1 MYENKMNLINNLAKD
16 LIYFFK
22 SENNVTLSKLKKYL
36 SNNNNLNVNIDSL
49 INLLESN
56 GIIYYYNDKYKLFK
70 EYTNEKELEL
80 KLKENPNLINA
91 ELISNFNMNIN
102 NETIPKK
109 DLFSYLLNYT
119 GFNKTINDILLFL
132 KQNKIIFEKDNIL
145 YISFNDNQEKE
156 LIKELRSSN
165 IKDYTKL
172 IDFIKNT
179 KMVNINNFVL
189 KIIKLTDIQT
199 KIHHIID
206 ELIKEDIIYETENEY
221 INLFNNQIIELP
233 LNTLVTRNFLTE
245 LIKNVKE
252 YYTNQKES
260 DKSELTK
267 IINKITPPNSI
278 SADNLISILE
288 DEGIIFELDGIY
300 KLMPTDYRIG
310 KIQSSA
316 KGNPYLVLDDGTNLM
331 FNKETINGAL
341 PNDEVIYYLN
351 TNKKPKEGKVI
362 KIIERTSSP
371 ILCEVKEKEGKK
383 ILVPHNVK
391 GVLNLRVNKNELKN
405 LLNGDYI
412 LVKPDKEKIND
423 GFNCHLVSDRIILTD
438 TNLSPALALIA
449 IEHECN
455 PDYCEEVYEEIKN
468 IPDEVSNRDIESRKN
483 HDFRDKTIFTIDGIS
498 TKDMDDA
505 VGIEI
510 LPNGNY
516 QITVSIAEPN
526 HYVKKGTAIYNE
538 AMNRCFTLY
547 MLNTAI
553 HMFHP
558 KLANGICSLN
568 EGVDRLTK
576 SVIIEIDQN
585 GEIVNSKVCK
595 SVINSKKKM
604 TYDDVNSI
612 LENQVVPEGYEPFV
626 KDILPMKEVSD
637 KIWDKKEKE
646 GLLELNIVKHEVN
659 IDSNNN
665 VTLVEEE
672 RGPAQKMIEI
682 LMILANTE
690 IGTLLKNS
698 PLPGIYRVHEE
709 SDKRKIYELLNILEE
724 LGIHIDKNEVEKD
737 PRIVKKIIRESQM
750 FDSKQ
755 VDLISNLILFTFN
768 RAKYTTAEGI
778 HWALN
783 LLIYT
788 HFTSPIRRIV
798 DFIVHMIIDDL
809 FELYNTDEL
818 VIRENYK
825 PVKYEADIPKREYAL
840 MKMEIDDIAREA
852 TRKERL
858 YGQAE
863 SKSNKLYLLN
873 SLKDKIGT
881 NYNATIQMIFG
892 DNLVVK
898 TEDGIEG
905 IIYFNNIN
913 GDTFDLISKSKK
925 RFLRGRYTGE
935 TYKIGNEVNITMTN
949 IDEFSGDIEFNLNYK
964 RKNLE
969 SRGKVLTHKPNK
981 KKPMN

>member
-1 MYENKMNLINNLAKD
+1 MNENKMNLINNLAKD

-22 SENNVTLSKLKKYL
+22 SENNITLNKLKKYL
-36 SNNNNLNVNIDSL
+36 SNSNNLNVDIDSL

-56 GIIYYYNDKYKLFK
+56 GIIYFYNDKYKLFK
-70 EYTNEKELEL
+70 EYANEKELEL
-80 KLKENPNLINA
+80 KLKENQNLVNA

-119 GFNKTINDILLFL
+119 GFNKTINNILLFL
-132 KQNKIIFEKDNIL
+132 KQNKIIFEKDDML
-145 YISFNDNQEKE
+145 YIAFNDNQEKE
-156 LIKELRSSN
+156 LIKELRASN

-612 LENQVVPEGYEPFV
+612 IENEVTPEGYETFV

-709 SDKRKIYELLNILEE
+709 SDKRKIYELLDILEE

>member
-22 SENNVTLSKLKKYL
+22 SENNITLSKLKKYL

-102 NETIPKK
+102 NKTIPKK

-145 YISFNDNQEKE
+145 YISLDDNQEKE

-199 KIHHIID
+199 KIHDIID

-233 LNTLVTRNFLTE
+233 LNTLITRSFLTE

-252 YYTNQKES
+252 YYTNKKES

-278 SADNLISILE
+278 SADNLLSILE

-331 FNKETINGAL
+331 LNKETINGAL

-351 TNKKPKEGKVI
+351 AKKKPKEGKVI

-371 ILCEVKEKEGKK
+371 VLCEVKEKDGKK

-405 LLNGDYI
+405 LLNGDYV

-468 IPDEVSNRDIESRKN
+468 IPDEVSNSDIESRKN

-538 AMNRCFTLY
+538 AIQRDFTLY

-568 EGVDRLTK
+568 EKVDRLTK
-576 SVIIEIDQN
+576 TAIIEIDQEGN
-585 GEIVNSKVCK
+585 IVNSKVCK

-612 LENQVVPEGYEPFV
+612 LENEVTPEGYEPFV
-626 KDILPMKEVSD
+626 KDITPMKEITD
-637 KIWDKKEKE
+637 KIWDKKKKE
-646 GLLELNIVKHEVN
+646 GLLELNTVKHEVN

-698 PLPGIYRVHEE
+698 PMPGIYRVHEE
-709 SDKRKIYELLNILEE
+709 SDKQKIYALCSLLED
-724 LGIHIDKNEVEKD
+724 LGIHIDRKEIEKD
-737 PRIVKKIIRESQM
+737 PRIVKKIIKEAQKFNNS
-750 FDSKQ
+750 Q
-755 VDLISNLILFTFN
+755 VDLICNLILQTFK
-768 RAKYTTAEGI
+768 RAKYTTTEGM
-778 HWALN
+778 HWALD
-783 LLIYT
+783 LPIYT
-788 HFTSPIRRIV
+788 HFTSPIRRIA
-798 DFIVHMIIDDL
+798 DFIVHECLDDL
-809 FELYNTDEL
+809 FELYDTDEL
-818 VIRENYK
+818 IIRDNYK
-825 PVKYEADIPKREYAL
+825 PVKYETNIPKKEYAL
-840 MKMEIDDIAREA
+840 KKMEIDEIAREA

-858 YGQAE
+858 YDQAE
-863 SKSNKLYLLN
+863 NEAAKLILLD
-873 SLKDKIGT
+873 SLKEQIGT
-881 NYNATIQMIFG
+881 SYNATIQMILG
-892 DNLVVK
+892 DHLVIK
-898 TEDGIEG
+898 TEEGIEG

-913 GDTFDLISKSKK
+913 GDTFDLISKTKK

-935 TYKIGNEVNITMTN
+935 TYKIGNEVNITMIN

-964 RKNLE
+964 RKNLA

-981 KKPMN
+981 K

>member
-16 LIYFFK
+16 LIYYFK
-22 SENNVTLSKLKKYL
+22 SENNVTLYKLKKYL
-36 SNNNNLNVNIDSL
+36 TNSNNLNIDINDL
-49 INLLESN
+49 INLLELN
-56 GIIYYYNDKYKLFK
+56 GIIYFYNDKYKLFK
-70 EYTNEKELEL
+70 EYNNIEELES
-80 KLKENPNLINA
+80 KLRENENLIKA
-91 ELISNFNMNIN
+91 ELISNFNMNLNI
-102 NETIPKK
+102 ETISKQK
-109 DLFSYLLNYT
+109 LFSYILNYT
-119 GFNKTINDILLFL
+119 NFSKSINNILIYLKENDIILQ
-132 KQNKIIFEKDNIL
+132 KEDYL
-145 YISFNDNQEKE
+145 YITYKENQEKD
-156 LIKELRSSN
+156 LIKKLKSEK
-165 IKDYTKL
+165 IKEYTNL
-172 IDFIKNT
+172 INFIKNT
-179 KMVNINNFVL
+179 KSIEIDDFVL
-189 KIIKLTDIQT
+189 KMIELTDIQN
-199 KIHHIID
+199 KVHS
-206 ELIKEDIIYETENEY
+206 LINILVNENIIYKTDDEY
-221 INLFNNQIIELP
+221 INLHNNEIINLKFDQVINQNFIQEIVSQI
-233 LNTLVTRNFLTE
+233 
-245 LIKNVKE
+245 KE
-252 YYTNQKES
+252 FYASKKES
-260 DKSELTK
+260 DKSELIK
-267 IINKITPPNSI
+267 FINKNTPP
-278 SADNLISILE
+278 SAILTDNLITFLE
-288 DEGIIFELDGIY
+288 DEGIVFELDGIY
-300 KLMPTDYRIG
+300 KLMPSDYHIG
-310 KIQSSA
+310 KIQNSA
-316 KGNPYLVLDDGTNLM
+316 KGNPYITLDDGTNLM
-331 FNKETINGAL
+331 LNKETINGAL
-341 PNDEVIYYLN
+341 PNDEVIYYVN
-351 TNKKPKEGKVI
+351 TKKKPKEGKVI

-371 ILCEVKEKEGKK
+371 VLCEVKEKEGQK

-391 GVLNLRVNKNELKN
+391 GILNLRVNKNELKN
-405 LLNGDYI
+405 LINGDYV
-412 LVKPDKEKIND
+412 LVKPDKEKLND

-468 IPDEVSNRDIESRKN
+468 IPNEVSESDIEARKN
-483 HDFRDKTIFTIDGIS
+483 HDFRNKTIFTIDGIS

-612 LENQVVPEGYEPFV
+612 IENEVTPEGYEPFV

-646 GLLELNIVKHEVN
+646 GLLELNVVKHEIN

-709 SDKRKIYELLNILEE
+709 SNKRKIYELLNILEE

-737 PRIVKKIIRESQM
+737 PRIVKKIIKESQM

-825 PVKYEADIPKREYAL
+825 PVKYEADIPKREYTL

-898 TEDGIEG
+898 TEDGIDG

-964 RKNLE
+964 LKNLTT
-969 SRGKVLTHKPNK
+969 RGKVLTNKPNK
-981 KKPMN
+981 K

>member
-36 SNNNNLNVNIDSL
+36 SNSNNLNVNIDSL

-145 YISFNDNQEKE
+145 YISLNDNQEKE

-199 KIHHIID
+199 KIHDIID
-206 ELIKEDIIYETENEY
+206 ELIKEVIIYETENEY

-233 LNTLVTRNFLTE
+233 LNTLIARNFLTE

-260 DKSELTK
+260 NKSELTK

-288 DEGIIFELDGIY
+288 DEGIIFELDGVY

-331 FNKETINGAL
+331 LNKETINGAL
-341 PNDEVIYYLN
+341 PNDEVIYYVN
-351 TNKKPKEGKVI
+351 AKKKPKEGKVI

-371 ILCEVKEKEGKK
+371 VLCEVKEKEGQK

-391 GVLNLRVNKNELKN
+391 GILKLRVNKNELKN
-405 LLNGDYI
+405 LLNGDYV

-468 IPDEVSNRDIESRKN
+468 IPDEVSESDIEARKN
-483 HDFRDKTIFTIDGIS
+483 HDFRNKTIFTIDGIS

-646 GLLELNIVKHEVN
+646 GLLELNVVKHEVN

-858 YGQAE
+858 YDQAE

-913 GDTFDLISKSKK
+913 GDTFDLISKTKK

-935 TYKIGNEVNITMTN
+935 TYKIGNEVNITMIN

-964 RKNLE
+964 RKNLT

-981 KKPMN
+981 K

>member
-36 SNNNNLNVNIDSL
+36 SNSNNLNVNIDSL

-199 KIHHIID
+199 KIHDIID

-233 LNTLVTRNFLTE
+233 LNTLIARNFLTE

-310 KIQSSA
+310 KIQNSA

-331 FNKETINGAL
+331 LNKETINGAL
-341 PNDEVIYYLN
+341 PNDEVIYYVN
-351 TNKKPKEGKVI
+351 AKKKPKEGKVI

-371 ILCEVKEKEGKK
+371 VLCEVKEKEGQK

-391 GVLNLRVNKNELKN
+391 GILKLRVNKNELKN
-405 LLNGDYI
+405 LLNGDYV

-468 IPDEVSNRDIESRKN
+468 IPDEVSESDIEARKN
-483 HDFRDKTIFTIDGIS
+483 HDFRNKTIFTIDGIS

-510 LPNGNY
+510 LPNENY

-646 GLLELNIVKHEVN
+646 GLLELNVVKHEVN

-858 YGQAE
+858 YDQAE

-913 GDTFDLISKSKK
+913 GDTFDLISKTKK

-935 TYKIGNEVNITMTN
+935 TYKIGNEVNITMIN

-964 RKNLE
+964 RKNLA
-969 SRGKVLTHKPNK
+969 SRGKVLTQKPNK
-981 KKPMN
+981 K

>member
-1 MYENKMNLINNLAKD
+1 MYENKINLINNLAKD

-36 SNNNNLNVNIDSL
+36 SNSNNLNVNIDSL

-199 KIHHIID
+199 KIHDIID

-233 LNTLVTRNFLTE
+233 LKTLVTRNFLTE

-468 IPDEVSNRDIESRKN
+468 IPDEVSESDIEARKN
-483 HDFRDKTIFTIDGIS
+483 HDFRNKTIFTIDGIS

-646 GLLELNIVKHEVN
+646 GLLELNVVKHEVN

-825 PVKYEADIPKREYAL
+825 PVKYVADIPKREYAL

-964 RKNLE
+964 LKNLT

-981 KKPMN
+981 K

>member
-36 SNNNNLNVNIDSL
+36 SNSNNLNVNIDSL

-145 YISFNDNQEKE
+145 YISLNDNQEKE

-199 KIHHIID
+199 KIHDIID
-206 ELIKEDIIYETENEY
+206 ELIKEVIIYETENEY

-233 LNTLVTRNFLTE
+233 LNTLIARNFLTE

-260 DKSELTK
+260 NKSELTK

-288 DEGIIFELDGIY
+288 DEGIIFELDGVY

-310 KIQSSA
+310 KIQNSA

-331 FNKETINGAL
+331 LNKETINGAL
-341 PNDEVIYYLN
+341 PNDEVIYYVN
-351 TNKKPKEGKVI
+351 AKKKPKEGKVI

-371 ILCEVKEKEGKK
+371 VLCEVKEKEGQK

-391 GVLNLRVNKNELKN
+391 GILKLRVNKNELKN
-405 LLNGDYI
+405 LLNGDYV

-468 IPDEVSNRDIESRKN
+468 IPDEVSESDIEARKN
-483 HDFRDKTIFTIDGIS
+483 HDFRNKTIFTIDGIS

-646 GLLELNIVKHEVN
+646 GLLELNVVKHEVN

-858 YGQAE
+858 YDQAE

-913 GDTFDLISKSKK
+913 GDTFDLISKTKK

-935 TYKIGNEVNITMTN
+935 TYKIGNEVNITMIN

-964 RKNLE
+964 RKNLT

-981 KKPMN
+981 K

>member
-1 MYENKMNLINNLAKD
+1 MNENKMNLINNLAKD

-22 SENNVTLSKLKKYL
+22 SENNITLNKLKKYL
-36 SNNNNLNVNIDSL
+36 SNSNNLNVDIDSL

-56 GIIYYYNDKYKLFK
+56 GIIYFYNDKYKLFK
-70 EYTNEKELEL
+70 EYANEKELEL
-80 KLKENPNLINA
+80 KLKENQNLVNA

-119 GFNKTINDILLFL
+119 GFNKTINNILLFL
-132 KQNKIIFEKDNIL
+132 KQNKIIFEKDDML
-145 YISFNDNQEKE
+145 YIAFNDNQEKE
-156 LIKELRSSN
+156 LIKELRASN

-267 IINKITPPNSI
+267 IINKITQPNSI

-288 DEGIIFELDGIY
+288 DEGIIIELDGVY
-300 KLMPTDYRIG
+300 KLMPNDYHIG
-310 KIQSSA
+310 TIQSSA

-331 FNKETINGAL
+331 LNKETINGAL

-371 ILCEVKEKEGKK
+371 VLCEVKEKEGKK

-405 LLNGDYI
+405 LLNGDYV

-468 IPDEVSNRDIESRKN
+468 IPDEVSESDIEARKN
-483 HDFRDKTIFTIDGIS
+483 HDFRNKTIFTIDGIS

-825 PVKYEADIPKREYAL
+825 PVKYEADIPKKEYAL

-858 YGQAE
+858 YDQAE

-873 SLKDKIGT
+873 SLKEQIGT

-892 DNLVVK
+892 DHLVVK

-964 RKNLE
+964 LKNLT
-969 SRGKVLTHKPNK
+969 SRGKVLTHKPIK
-981 KKPMN
+981 K

>member
-36 SNNNNLNVNIDSL
+36 SNSNNLNVNIDSL
-49 INLLESN
+49 IDLLESN

-80 KLKENPNLINA
+80 KLKENPNLVNA

-199 KIHHIID
+199 KIHDIID

-233 LNTLVTRNFLTE
+233 LNTLINRNFLTE

-331 FNKETINGAL
+331 LNKETINGAL
-341 PNDEVIYYLN
+341 PNDEVIYYVN
-351 TNKKPKEGKVI
+351 AKKKPKEGKVI

-371 ILCEVKEKEGKK
+371 VLCEVKEKEGQK

-391 GVLNLRVNKNELKN
+391 GILKLRVNKNELKN
-405 LLNGDYI
+405 LLNGDYV

-468 IPDEVSNRDIESRKN
+468 IPDEVSESDIEARKN
-483 HDFRDKTIFTIDGIS
+483 HDFRNKTIFTIDGIS

-646 GLLELNIVKHEVN
+646 GLLELNVVKHEVN

-858 YGQAE
+858 YDQAE

-964 RKNLE
+964 RKNLA

-981 KKPMN
+981 K

>member
-1 MYENKMNLINNLAKD
+1 
-16 LIYFFK
+16 
-22 SENNVTLSKLKKYL
+22 
-36 SNNNNLNVNIDSL
+36 
-49 INLLESN
+49 
-56 GIIYYYNDKYKLFK
+56 
-70 EYTNEKELEL
+70 
-80 KLKENPNLINA
+80 
-91 ELISNFNMNIN
+91 
-102 NETIPKK
+102 
-109 DLFSYLLNYT
+109 
-119 GFNKTINDILLFL
+119 
-132 KQNKIIFEKDNIL
+132 
-145 YISFNDNQEKE
+145 
-156 LIKELRSSN
+156 
-165 IKDYTKL
+165 
-172 IDFIKNT
+172 
-179 KMVNINNFVL
+179 MVNINNFVL

-199 KIHHIID
+199 KIHDIID

-233 LNTLVTRNFLTE
+233 LKTLITRNFLTE

-260 DKSELTK
+260 NKSELTK

-331 FNKETINGAL
+331 LNKETINGAL

-371 ILCEVKEKEGKK
+371 VLCEVKEKEGKK

-468 IPDEVSNRDIESRKN
+468 IPDEVSESDIEARKN
-483 HDFRDKTIFTIDGIS
+483 HDFRNKTIFTIDGIS

-646 GLLELNIVKHEVN
+646 GLLELNVVKHEVN

-858 YGQAE
+858 YDQAE

-913 GDTFDLISKSKK
+913 GDTFDLISKTKK

-935 TYKIGNEVNITMTN
+935 TYKIGNEVNITMIN

-964 RKNLE
+964 RKNLT

-981 KKPMN
+981 K

>member
-1 MYENKMNLINNLAKD
+1 
-16 LIYFFK
+16 
-22 SENNVTLSKLKKYL
+22 
-36 SNNNNLNVNIDSL
+36 
-49 INLLESN
+49 
-56 GIIYYYNDKYKLFK
+56 
-70 EYTNEKELEL
+70 
-80 KLKENPNLINA
+80 
-91 ELISNFNMNIN
+91 
-102 NETIPKK
+102 
-109 DLFSYLLNYT
+109 
-119 GFNKTINDILLFL
+119 
-132 KQNKIIFEKDNIL
+132 
-145 YISFNDNQEKE
+145 
-156 LIKELRSSN
+156 
-165 IKDYTKL
+165 
-172 IDFIKNT
+172 
-179 KMVNINNFVL
+179 
-189 KIIKLTDIQT
+189 
-199 KIHHIID
+199 
-206 ELIKEDIIYETENEY
+206 
-221 INLFNNQIIELP
+221 
-233 LNTLVTRNFLTE
+233 
-245 LIKNVKE
+245 
-252 YYTNQKES
+252 
-260 DKSELTK
+260 
-267 IINKITPPNSI
+267 
-278 SADNLISILE
+278 
-288 DEGIIFELDGIY
+288 
-300 KLMPTDYRIG
+300 
-310 KIQSSA
+310 
-316 KGNPYLVLDDGTNLM
+316 
-331 FNKETINGAL
+331 
-341 PNDEVIYYLN
+341 
-351 TNKKPKEGKVI
+351 
-362 KIIERTSSP
+362 
-371 ILCEVKEKEGKK
+371 
-383 ILVPHNVK
+383 
-391 GVLNLRVNKNELKN
+391 
-405 LLNGDYI
+405 
-412 LVKPDKEKIND
+412 
-423 GFNCHLVSDRIILTD
+423 
-438 TNLSPALALIA
+438 
-449 IEHECN
+449 
-455 PDYCEEVYEEIKN
+455 
-468 IPDEVSNRDIESRKN
+468 
-483 HDFRDKTIFTIDGIS
+483 
-498 TKDMDDA
+498 MDDA

-646 GLLELNIVKHEVN
+646 GLLELNVVKHEVN

-858 YGQAE
+858 YDQAE

-913 GDTFDLISKSKK
+913 GDTFDLISKTKK

-935 TYKIGNEVNITMTN
+935 TYKIGNEVNITMIN

-964 RKNLE
+964 RKNLT

-981 KKPMN
+981 K

>member
-70 EYTNEKELEL
+70 EYSNEKELEL

-145 YISFNDNQEKE
+145 YISLNDNQEKE

-199 KIHHIID
+199 KIHDIIK
-206 ELIKEDIIYETENEY
+206 ELIKEDIIYEAENEY

-233 LNTLVTRNFLTE
+233 LNTLITRNFLTE

-288 DEGIIFELDGIY
+288 DEGILFELDGIY

-331 FNKETINGAL
+331 LNKETINGAL

-351 TNKKPKEGKVI
+351 TNKKLKEGKVI

-371 ILCEVKEKEGKK
+371 VLCEVKEKDGKK

-455 PDYCEEVYEEIKN
+455 PDYCKEVYEEIKN
-468 IPDEVSNRDIESRKN
+468 IPDEVSNSDIESRKN

-538 AMNRCFTLY
+538 AIQRDFTLY

-568 EGVDRLTK
+568 EKVDRLTK
-576 SVIIEIDQN
+576 TAIIEIDQEGN
-585 GEIVNSKVCK
+585 IVNSKVCK

-612 LENQVVPEGYEPFV
+612 LENEVTPEGYEPFV
-626 KDILPMKEVSD
+626 KDITPMKEITD

-646 GLLELNIVKHEVN
+646 GLLELNTVKHEVN

-698 PLPGIYRVHEE
+698 PMPGIYRVHEE
-709 SDKRKIYELLNILEE
+709 SDKQKIYALCSLLED
-724 LGIHIDKNEVEKD
+724 LGIHIDRKEIEKD
-737 PRIVKKIIRESQM
+737 PRIVKKIIKEAQKFNNS
-750 FDSKQ
+750 Q
-755 VDLISNLILFTFN
+755 VDLICNLILQTFK
-768 RAKYTTAEGI
+768 RAKYTTTEGM
-778 HWALN
+778 HWALD
-783 LLIYT
+783 LPIYT
-788 HFTSPIRRIV
+788 HFTSPIRRIA
-798 DFIVHMIIDDL
+798 DFIVHECLDDL
-809 FELYNTDEL
+809 FELYDTDEL
-818 VIRENYK
+818 IIRDNYK
-825 PVKYEADIPKREYAL
+825 PVKYETNIPKKEYAL
-840 MKMEIDDIAREA
+840 KKMEIDEIAREA

-858 YGQAE
+858 YDQAE
-863 SKSNKLYLLN
+863 NEAAKLILLE
-873 SLKDKIGT
+873 SLKEQIGT
-881 NYNATIQMIFG
+881 SYNATIQMVLG
-892 DNLVVK
+892 DHLVIK
-898 TEDGIEG
+898 TEEGIEG

-913 GDTFDLISKSKK
+913 GDTFDLISKTKK

-935 TYKIGNEVNITMTN
+935 TYKIGNEVNITMIN

-964 RKNLE
+964 RKNLA
-969 SRGKVLTHKPNK
+969 SRGKVLTQKPNK
-981 KKPMN
+981 K

>member
-36 SNNNNLNVNIDSL
+36 SNSNNLNVNIDSL

-80 KLKENPNLINA
+80 KLKENSNLINA

-145 YISFNDNQEKE
+145 YISLNDNQEKE

-199 KIHHIID
+199 KIHDIID

-233 LNTLVTRNFLTE
+233 LKTLITRNFLTE

-260 DKSELTK
+260 NKSELTK

-310 KIQSSA
+310 KIQNSA

-331 FNKETINGAL
+331 LNKETINGAL
-341 PNDEVIYYLN
+341 PNDEVIYYVN
-351 TNKKPKEGKVI
+351 AKKKPKEGKVI

-371 ILCEVKEKEGKK
+371 VLCEVKEKEGQK

-391 GVLNLRVNKNELKN
+391 GILKLRVNKNELKN
-405 LLNGDYI
+405 LLNGDYV

-468 IPDEVSNRDIESRKN
+468 IPDEVSESDIEARKN
-483 HDFRDKTIFTIDGIS
+483 HDFRNKTIFTIDGIS

-646 GLLELNIVKHEVN
+646 GLLELNVVKHEVN

-858 YGQAE
+858 YDQAE

-913 GDTFDLISKSKK
+913 GDTFDLISKTKK

-935 TYKIGNEVNITMTN
+935 TYKIGNEVNITMIN

-964 RKNLE
+964 RKNLA

-981 KKPMN
+981 K

>member
-36 SNNNNLNVNIDSL
+36 SNSNNLNVNIDSL

-109 DLFSYLLNYT
+109 DLFSYLLKYT
-119 GFNKTINDILLFL
+119 GFNQTINDILLFL

-145 YISFNDNQEKE
+145 YISLNDNQEKE

-179 KMVNINNFVL
+179 KMININNFVL

-233 LNTLVTRNFLTE
+233 LNTLITRSFLTE

-310 KIQSSA
+310 KIQNSA

-331 FNKETINGAL
+331 LNKETINGAL
-341 PNDEVIYYLN
+341 PNDEVIYYVN
-351 TNKKPKEGKVI
+351 AKKKPKEGKVI

-371 ILCEVKEKEGKK
+371 VLCEVKEKEGQK

-391 GVLNLRVNKNELKN
+391 GILKLRVNKNELKN
-405 LLNGDYI
+405 LLNGDYV

-468 IPDEVSNRDIESRKN
+468 IPDEVSESDIEARKN
-483 HDFRDKTIFTIDGIS
+483 HDFRNKTIFTIDGIS

-646 GLLELNIVKHEVN
+646 GLLELNVVKHEVN

-858 YGQAE
+858 YDQAE

-913 GDTFDLISKSKK
+913 GDTFDLISKTKK

-935 TYKIGNEVNITMTN
+935 TYKIGNEVNITMIN

-964 RKNLE
+964 RKNLT

-981 KKPMN
+981 K

>member
-36 SNNNNLNVNIDSL
+36 SNSNNLNVNIDCL

-145 YISFNDNQEKE
+145 YISLNDNQEKE

-199 KIHHIID
+199 KIHDIID

-233 LNTLVTRNFLTE
+233 LNTLIARNFLTE

-310 KIQSSA
+310 KIQNSA

-331 FNKETINGAL
+331 LNKETINGAL
-341 PNDEVIYYLN
+341 PNDEVIYYVN
-351 TNKKPKEGKVI
+351 AKKKPKEGKVI

-371 ILCEVKEKEGKK
+371 VLCEVKEKEGQK

-391 GVLNLRVNKNELKN
+391 GILKLRVNKNELKN
-405 LLNGDYI
+405 LLNGDYV

-468 IPDEVSNRDIESRKN
+468 IPDEVSNSDIESRKN

-612 LENQVVPEGYEPFV
+612 IENEVTPEGYEPFV

-646 GLLELNIVKHEVN
+646 GLLELNVVKHEVN

-709 SDKRKIYELLNILEE
+709 RIYELLNILEE

-858 YGQAE
+858 YDQAE

-913 GDTFDLISKSKK
+913 GDTFDLISKTKK

-964 RKNLE
+964 RKNLV

-981 KKPMN
+981 K

>member
-1 MYENKMNLINNLAKD
+1 MNENKMNLINNLAKD

-22 SENNVTLSKLKKYL
+22 SENNITLNKLKKYL
-36 SNNNNLNVNIDSL
+36 SNSNNLNVDIDSL

-56 GIIYYYNDKYKLFK
+56 GIIYFYNDKYKLFK
-70 EYTNEKELEL
+70 EYANEKELEL
-80 KLKENPNLINA
+80 KLKENQNLVNA

-119 GFNKTINDILLFL
+119 GFNKTINNILLFL
-132 KQNKIIFEKDNIL
+132 KQNKIIFEKDDML
-145 YISFNDNQEKE
+145 YIAFNDNQEKE
-156 LIKELRSSN
+156 LIKELRASN

-245 LIKNVKE
+245 LIKNIKE

-260 DKSELTK
+260 NKSELTK
-267 IINKITPPNSI
+267 IINKISPPNSI

-288 DEGIIFELDGIY
+288 DEGIIIELDGIY
-300 KLMPTDYRIG
+300 KLMPNDYHIG
-310 KIQSSA
+310 TIQSSA

-331 FNKETINGAL
+331 LNKETINGAL

-371 ILCEVKEKEGKK
+371 VLCEVKEKEGKK

-391 GVLNLRVNKNELKN
+391 GILNLRVNKNELKN
-405 LLNGDYI
+405 LINGDYV
-412 LVKPDKEKIND
+412 LVKPDKEKLDD

-468 IPDEVSNRDIESRKN
+468 IPDEVSESDIEARKN
-483 HDFRDKTIFTIDGIS
+483 HDFRNKTIFTIDGIS

-505 VGIEI
+505 IGIEI

-646 GLLELNIVKHEVN
+646 GLLELNVVKHEVN

-825 PVKYEADIPKREYAL
+825 PVKYEADIPKKEYAL

-858 YGQAE
+858 YDQAE

-873 SLKDKIGT
+873 SLKEQIGT

-892 DNLVVK
+892 DHLVVK

-964 RKNLE
+964 LKNLT

-981 KKPMN
+981 K

>member
-36 SNNNNLNVNIDSL
+36 SNSNNLNVNIDSL

-109 DLFSYLLNYT
+109 DLFSYLLKYT
-119 GFNKTINDILLFL
+119 GFNQTINDILLFL

-145 YISFNDNQEKE
+145 YISLNDNQEKE

-233 LNTLVTRNFLTE
+233 LNTLITRSFLTE

-310 KIQSSA
+310 KIQNSA

-331 FNKETINGAL
+331 LNKETINGAL
-341 PNDEVIYYLN
+341 PNDEVIYYVN
-351 TNKKPKEGKVI
+351 AKKKPKEGKVI

-371 ILCEVKEKEGKK
+371 VLCEVKEKEGQK

-391 GVLNLRVNKNELKN
+391 GILKLRVNKNELKN
-405 LLNGDYI
+405 LLNGDYV

-468 IPDEVSNRDIESRKN
+468 IPDEVSESDIEARKN
-483 HDFRDKTIFTIDGIS
+483 HDFRNKTIFTIDGIS

-646 GLLELNIVKHEVN
+646 GLLELNVVKHEVN

-858 YGQAE
+858 YDQAE

-913 GDTFDLISKSKK
+913 GDTFDLISKTKK

-935 TYKIGNEVNITMTN
+935 TYKIGNEVNITMIN

-964 RKNLE
+964 RKNLT

-981 KKPMN
+981 K

>member
-16 LIYFFK
+16 LIYYFK
-22 SENNVTLSKLKKYL
+22 SENNVTLYKLKKYL
-36 SNNNNLNVNIDSL
+36 TNSNNLNIDINDL
-49 INLLESN
+49 IKLLELN
-56 GIIYYYNDKYKLFK
+56 GIIYFYNDKYKLFK
-70 EYTNEKELEL
+70 EYNNIEELES
-80 KLKENPNLINA
+80 KLRENESLIKA
-91 ELISNFNMNIN
+91 ELISNFNMNLNI
-102 NETIPKK
+102 ETISKQK
-109 DLFSYLLNYT
+109 LFSYILNYT
-119 GFNKTINDILLFL
+119 NFSKSINNILIYLKENDI
-132 KQNKIIFEKDNIL
+132 IFQKEDYL
-145 YISFNDNQEKE
+145 YITYKENQEKD
-156 LIKELRSSN
+156 LIKKLKSEK
-165 IKDYTKL
+165 IKEYTNL
-172 IDFIKNT
+172 INFIKNT
-179 KMVNINNFVL
+179 KSIEIDDFVL
-189 KIIKLTDIQT
+189 KIIELTDIQN
-199 KIHHIID
+199 KVHS
-206 ELIKEDIIYETENEY
+206 LINILVNENIIYETDDEY
-221 INLFNNQIIELP
+221 INLHNNEIINLKFDQVINQNFIQEIVSQI
-233 LNTLVTRNFLTE
+233 
-245 LIKNVKE
+245 KE
-252 YYTNQKES
+252 FYASKKES
-260 DKSELTK
+260 DKSELIK
-267 IINKITPPNSI
+267 FINKNTPP
-278 SADNLISILE
+278 SAILTDNLITLLE

-300 KLMPTDYRIG
+300 KLMPSDYHIG
-310 KIQSSA
+310 KIQNSA

-331 FNKETINGAL
+331 LNKETINGAL

-351 TNKKPKEGKVI
+351 TKKKPKEGKVI

-371 ILCEVKEKEGKK
+371 VLCEVKEKEGQK

-391 GVLNLRVNKNELKN
+391 GILNLRVNKNELKN
-405 LLNGDYI
+405 LLNGDYV

-468 IPDEVSNRDIESRKN
+468 IPDEVSNSDIESRKN

-612 LENQVVPEGYEPFV
+612 IENEVTPEGYEPFV

-709 SDKRKIYELLNILEE
+709 SDKRKIYELLDILEE

-818 VIRENYK
+818 VIRKNYK

-964 RKNLE
+964 RKNIA

-981 KKPMN
+981 K

>member
-36 SNNNNLNVNIDSL
+36 SNSNNLNVNIDSL

-145 YISFNDNQEKE
+145 YISLNDNQEKE

-199 KIHHIID
+199 KIHDIID

-233 LNTLVTRNFLTE
+233 LNTLITRNFLTE

-331 FNKETINGAL
+331 LNKETINGAL
-341 PNDEVIYYLN
+341 PNDEVIYYVN
-351 TNKKPKEGKVI
+351 AKKKPKEGKVI

-371 ILCEVKEKEGKK
+371 VLCEVKEKDGKK

-405 LLNGDYI
+405 LLNGDYV

-468 IPDEVSNRDIESRKN
+468 IPDEVSNSDIESRKN

-612 LENQVVPEGYEPFV
+612 IENEVTPEGYEPFV

-709 SDKRKIYELLNILEE
+709 SDKRKIYELLDILEE

-964 RKNLE
+964 RKNLA

-981 KKPMN
+981 K

>member
-1 MYENKMNLINNLAKD
+1 MIEEFDI
-16 LIYFFK
+16 
-22 SENNVTLSKLKKYL
+22 E
-36 SNNNNLNVNIDSL
+36 
-49 INLLESN
+49 
-56 GIIYYYNDKYKLFK
+56 LFK

-199 KIHHIID
+199 KIHDIID

-233 LNTLVTRNFLTE
+233 LNTLIARNFLTE

-310 KIQSSA
+310 KIQNSA

-331 FNKETINGAL
+331 LNKETINGAL
-341 PNDEVIYYLN
+341 PNDEVIYYVN
-351 TNKKPKEGKVI
+351 AKKKPKEGKVI

-371 ILCEVKEKEGKK
+371 VLCEVKEKEGQK

-391 GVLNLRVNKNELKN
+391 GILKLRVNKNELKN
-405 LLNGDYI
+405 LLNGDYV

-423 GFNCHLVSDRIILTD
+423 VFNCHLVSDRIILTD

-468 IPDEVSNRDIESRKN
+468 IPDEVSESDIEARKN
-483 HDFRDKTIFTIDGIS
+483 HDFRNKTIFTIDGIS

-646 GLLELNIVKHEVN
+646 GLLELNVVKHEVN

-858 YGQAE
+858 YDQAE

-913 GDTFDLISKSKK
+913 GDTFDLISKTKK

-935 TYKIGNEVNITMTN
+935 TYKIGNEVNITMIN

-964 RKNLE
+964 RKNLA
-969 SRGKVLTHKPNK
+969 SRGKVLTQKPNK
-981 KKPMN
+981 K

>member
-1 MYENKMNLINNLAKD
+1 MNENKMNLINNLAKD

-22 SENNVTLSKLKKYL
+22 SENNITLNKLKKYL
-36 SNNNNLNVNIDSL
+36 SNSNNLNVDIDSL

-56 GIIYYYNDKYKLFK
+56 GIIYFYNDKYKLFK
-70 EYTNEKELEL
+70 EYANEKELEL
-80 KLKENPNLINA
+80 KLKENQNLVNA

-119 GFNKTINDILLFL
+119 GFNKTINNILLFL
-132 KQNKIIFEKDNIL
+132 KQNKIIFEKDDML
-145 YISFNDNQEKE
+145 YIAFNDNQEKE
-156 LIKELRSSN
+156 LIKELRASN

-288 DEGIIFELDGIY
+288 DEGIIIELDGIY
-300 KLMPTDYRIG
+300 KLMPNDYHIG
-310 KIQSSA
+310 TIQSSA

-331 FNKETINGAL
+331 LNKETINGAL

-371 ILCEVKEKEGKK
+371 VLCEVKEKEGKK

-391 GVLNLRVNKNELKN
+391 GILNLRVNKNELKN
-405 LLNGDYI
+405 LINGDYV
-412 LVKPDKEKIND
+412 LVKPDKEKLDD

-468 IPDEVSNRDIESRKN
+468 IPDEVSESDIEARKN
-483 HDFRDKTIFTIDGIS
+483 HDFRNKTIFTIDGIS

-505 VGIEI
+505 IGIEI

-646 GLLELNIVKHEVN
+646 GLLELNVVKHEVN

-825 PVKYEADIPKREYAL
+825 PVKYEADIPKKEYAL

-858 YGQAE
+858 YDQAE

-873 SLKDKIGT
+873 SLKEQIGT

-892 DNLVVK
+892 DHLVVK

-964 RKNLE
+964 LKNLT

-981 KKPMN
+981 K

>member
-36 SNNNNLNVNIDSL
+36 SNSNNLNVNIDSL

-56 GIIYYYNDKYKLFK
+56 RIIYYYNDKYKLFK

-80 KLKENPNLINA
+80 KLKENPNLVKA

-119 GFNKTINDILLFL
+119 GFNKTINNILLFL

-145 YISFNDNQEKE
+145 YISLNDNQEKE

-199 KIHHIID
+199 KIHDIID

-233 LNTLVTRNFLTE
+233 LNTLITRNFLTE

-252 YYTNQKES
+252 YYTNHKES

-300 KLMPTDYRIG
+300 KLMPTGYHIG

-331 FNKETINGAL
+331 LNKETINGAL
-341 PNDEVIYYLN
+341 PNDEVIYYVN
-351 TNKKPKEGKVI
+351 AKKKPKEGKVI

-371 ILCEVKEKEGKK
+371 VLCEVKEKEGQK

-405 LLNGDYI
+405 LLNGDYV

-468 IPDEVSNRDIESRKN
+468 IPDEVSNSDIESRKN

-538 AMNRCFTLY
+538 AIQRDFTLY

-568 EGVDRLTK
+568 EKVDRLTK
-576 SVIIEIDQN
+576 TAIIEIDQEGN
-585 GEIVNSKVCK
+585 IVNSKVCK

-612 LENQVVPEGYEPFV
+612 LENEVTPEGYEPFV
-626 KDILPMKEVSD
+626 KDIIPMKEITD

-646 GLLELNIVKHEVN
+646 GLLELNAVKHEVN

-682 LMILANTE
+682 IMILANTE

-698 PLPGIYRVHEE
+698 PMPGIYRVHEE
-709 SDKRKIYELLNILEE
+709 SDKQRIYTLCSLLED
-724 LGIHIDKNEVEKD
+724 LGIHIDRKEIEKD
-737 PRIVKKIIRESQM
+737 PRIVKKIIKEAQKFNNS
-750 FDSKQ
+750 Q
-755 VDLISNLILFTFN
+755 VDLICNLILQTFK
-768 RAKYTTAEGI
+768 RAKYTTTEGM
-778 HWALN
+778 HWALD
-783 LLIYT
+783 LPIYT
-788 HFTSPIRRIV
+788 HFTSPIRRIA
-798 DFIVHMIIDDL
+798 DFIVHECLDDL
-809 FELYNTDEL
+809 FELYDTDEL
-818 VIRENYK
+818 IIRDNYK
-825 PVKYEADIPKREYAL
+825 PVKYETNIPKKEYAL
-840 MKMEIDDIAREA
+840 KKMEIDEIAREA

-858 YGQAE
+858 YDQAE
-863 SKSNKLYLLN
+863 NEAAKLILLD
-873 SLKDKIGT
+873 SLKEQIGT
-881 NYNATIQMIFG
+881 SYNATIQMILG
-892 DNLVVK
+892 DHLVIK
-898 TEDGIEG
+898 TEEGIEG

-913 GDTFDLISKSKK
+913 GDTFDLISKTKK
-925 RFLRGRYTGE
+925 RFLRGRYTDE
-935 TYKIGNEVNITMTN
+935 TYRIGNEVNITMIN

-964 RKNLE
+964 RKNLA

-981 KKPMN
+981 K

>member
-1 MYENKMNLINNLAKD
+1 MNENKMDLINNLAKD

-22 SENNVTLSKLKKYL
+22 SENNITLNKLKKYL
-36 SNNNNLNVNIDSL
+36 SNSNNLNVDIDSL

-56 GIIYYYNDKYKLFK
+56 GIIYFYNDKYKLFK
-70 EYTNEKELEL
+70 EYANEKELEL
-80 KLKENPNLINA
+80 KLKENQNLVNA

-119 GFNKTINDILLFL
+119 GFNKTINNILLFL
-132 KQNKIIFEKDNIL
+132 KQNKIIFEKDDML
-145 YISFNDNQEKE
+145 YIAFNDNQEKE
-156 LIKELRSSN
+156 LIKELRASN

-252 YYTNQKES
+252 YYINQKES

-288 DEGIIFELDGIY
+288 DEGIIIELDGIY
-300 KLMPTDYRIG
+300 KLMPNDYHIG
-310 KIQSSA
+310 TIQSSA

-331 FNKETINGAL
+331 LNKETINGAL

-371 ILCEVKEKEGKK
+371 VLCEVKEKEGKK

-391 GVLNLRVNKNELKN
+391 GILNLRVNKNELKN
-405 LLNGDYI
+405 LINGDYV
-412 LVKPDKEKIND
+412 LVKPDKEKLDD

-468 IPDEVSNRDIESRKN
+468 IPDEVSESDIEARKN
-483 HDFRDKTIFTIDGIS
+483 HDFRNKTIFTIDGIS

-646 GLLELNIVKHEVN
+646 GLLELNVVKHEVN

-825 PVKYEADIPKREYAL
+825 PVKYEADIPKKEYAL

-858 YGQAE
+858 YDQAE

-873 SLKDKIGT
+873 SLKEQIGT

-892 DNLVVK
+892 DHLVVK

-964 RKNLE
+964 LKNLT
-969 SRGKVLTHKPNK
+969 SRGKVLTNKPNK
-981 KKPMN
+981 K

>member
-36 SNNNNLNVNIDSL
+36 SNSNNLNVNIDSL

-172 IDFIKNT
+172 
-179 KMVNINNFVL
+179 VNINNFVL

-199 KIHHIID
+199 KIHDIID

-233 LNTLVTRNFLTE
+233 LNTLIARNFLTE

-310 KIQSSA
+310 KIQNSA

-331 FNKETINGAL
+331 LNKETINGAL
-341 PNDEVIYYLN
+341 PNDEVIYYVN
-351 TNKKPKEGKVI
+351 AKKKPKEGKVI

-371 ILCEVKEKEGKK
+371 VLCEVKEKEGQK

-391 GVLNLRVNKNELKN
+391 GILKLRVNKNELKN
-405 LLNGDYI
+405 LLNGDYV

-468 IPDEVSNRDIESRKN
+468 IPDEVSESDIEARKN
-483 HDFRDKTIFTIDGIS
+483 HDFRNKTIFTIDGIS

-646 GLLELNIVKHEVN
+646 GLLELNVVKHEVN

-858 YGQAE
+858 YDQAE

-913 GDTFDLISKSKK
+913 GDTFDLISKTKK

-935 TYKIGNEVNITMTN
+935 TYKIGNEVNITMIN

-964 RKNLE
+964 RKNLA
-969 SRGKVLTHKPNK
+969 SRGKVLTQKPNK
-981 KKPMN
+981 K